1 MTPKE
6 KAQQLV
12 DLLGSK
18 LMALYAANEAINDYK
33 STSMFYFSKVKI
45 LPKIFWL
52 EVKQEIECMIQK

>member
-18 LMALYAANEAINDYK
+18 LMALSAVNEAINDYK

-52 EVKQEIECMIQK
+52 EVKQEIEIL